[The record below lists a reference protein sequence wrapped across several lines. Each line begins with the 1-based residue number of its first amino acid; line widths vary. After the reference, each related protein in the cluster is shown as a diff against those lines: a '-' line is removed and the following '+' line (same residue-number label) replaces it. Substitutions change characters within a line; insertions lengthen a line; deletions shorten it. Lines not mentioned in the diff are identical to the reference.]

1 MKRRSPITII
11 IADDHRI
18 FREGLCKILSV
29 QKDLKVKGCAEN
41 GLELIDLVKK
51 RPPHLV
57 LTDIKMPLMDG
68 IEATRWIVGSYPKV
82 QVIALTIYSEKE
94 LTDKMFEAG
103 AADFVLKNADT
114 AELCSIIRRVAG
126 RSRTRA
132 ILSKK
137 FLRFLRDSFWAGK
150 KKKQLT
156 EKQIEIVKLIC
167 TEHTTREISEKLGLS
182 ERTVEDHR
190 RNIQKITGAR
200 NVVGIVLYAIKNG
213 IVRLDDENYF
223 QKVV

>member
-1 MKRRSPITII
+1 MY
-11 IADDHRI
+11 
-18 FREGLCKILSV
+18 
-29 QKDLKVKGCAEN
+29 
-41 GLELIDLVKK
+41 
-51 RPPHLV
+51 V
-57 LTDIKMPLMDG
+57 LTLG
-68 IEATRWIVGSYPKV
+68 I
-82 QVIALTIYSEKE
+82 
-94 LTDKMFEAG
+94 G
-103 AADFVLKNADT
+103 AFGLIQ
-114 AELCSIIRRVAG
+114 LVAG
-126 RSRTRA
+126 
-132 ILSKK
+132 L
-137 FLRFLRDSFWAGK
+137 FWAGK

-200 NVVGIVLYAIKNG
+200 NVVGIVLYAIKTG